1 MKKLLIYGVAAVLLL
16 STLTA
21 CGGGGDT
28 SSTPDSP
35 ESSDVTTTV
44 GGDVTTTT
52 EGTDATTG
60 TGSSE
65 TEDTMNTTTDTTGA
79 PITGN
84 GTSATTSGTTKDNDT
99 PGSTTKTT
107 TTKKPTTSTTKQPD
121 KVSTI
126 ESMLTPYLTAKP
138 VVKNVTAYNP
148 TATEWKNIKAIT
160 YDGATIDGKKT
171 KVFAYIGFP
180 EGASASSKVPA
191 MVLVHGGG
199 GHAFAEWVKLWN
211 DRGYAAIAM
220 DTTGFFPSESGKG
233 KAGRESDSAAMWHH
247 GLYGEFSEAGYV
259 NAPNND
265 EMRNSAGAIDKQWMY
280 HAIASTM
287 LAHNILEGDSRVDE
301 SKIGIT
307 GISWGG
313 VITSLAIGYDS
324 DYAFAIPIYGSA
336 YLNES
341 HAWMGPIFDGAKT
354 KELWSA
360 ADRLNKVD
368 FPVMWLGWSSDN
380 CFSINSQSKSYMDT
394 KAAGA
399 VLNMKVNWGHSHG
412 QGWAP
417 TDSFT
422 FADSMVGK
430 RGKLTKITQ
439 EPQVKKNADGTYTAT
454 LKFAQDPTA
463 TKVTVTTAYI
473 ESPLSYVAPNPGSW
487 PLIAQTWKAV
497 KKSDCKVENGTV
509 TVTLPKKAS
518 DFYIILSTTAPD
530 GKYDV
535 CSQFIQNLK

>member
-1 MKKLLIYGVAAVLLL
+1 MKKAAIYCLVLALLCGAF
-16 STLTA
+16 TA
-21 CGGGGDT
+21 CGDDKGGE
-28 SSTPDSP
+28 SSTPETAGS
-35 ESSDVTTTV
+35 TTTTTT
-44 GGDVTTTT
+44 GDSTGSTT

-79 PITGN
+79 PTTGN

-121 KVSTI
+121 KVSAI

-138 VVKNVTAYNP
+138 VVKEISSYNP

-160 YDGATIDGKKT
+160 YDGATMNGQKT

-191 MVLVHGGG
+191 IVLVHGGG

-247 GLYGEFSEAGYV
+247 GLYGEFAETGYV

-265 EMRNSAGAIDKQWMY
+265 EMRNSAGAVDQQWMY
-280 HAIASTM
+280 HAIAATM
-287 LAHNILEGDSRVDE
+287 LAQNILAGDSRVDAA
-301 SKIGIT
+301 KIGIT

-360 ADRLNKVD
+360 ADRLDKVT

-394 KAAGA
+394 KEKGA

-422 FADSMVGK
+422 FADSIVGK
-430 RGKLTKITQ
+430 RGALTRITQ

-463 TKVTVTTAYI
+463 TKVSVTTAYI
-473 ESPLSYVAPNPGSW
+473 ESPLSYVAPSPGSW

-497 KKSDCKVENGTV
+497 KKSSCKVENGTV
-509 TVTLPKKAS
+509 TVTLPKKTS
-518 DFYIILSTTAPD
+518 DFYIIISTTAPD

-535 CSQFIQNLK
+535 SSQFIQNLD